1 MVAPWLSWST
11 VFCTAAGRSERFS
24 RFSFSCD
31 GVCCVAACDA
41 TAHVSNRAGIVH
53 FVNRMKSSW
62 RVYGANSTWPY
73 LTAGLQAI
81 VSEINTTLHT
91 RVELGGL
98 YPPCPPL
105 RSRMNKPS
113 IQVFALLVGVP
124 LAWPGASSA
133 QGFRVAKYS
142 IGGDGGPDYLT
153 AEPGTGRVFVSR
165 GTHVMVVDGA
175 TGKVLGD
182 IPDTPRNHGNALAA
196 SSNHG
201 FITSAG
207 DSSVTMFDLK
217 TLAVIKR
224 IKIPT
229 GGLDGIMYDDFSD
242 RIILTNHSRPIGTAV
257 ALDAKTGDIV
267 GTAELEDNGPEGAAS
282 DGRGKIYVNN
292 EGKSTIQVLDVK
304 TMRVLASWPLAP
316 CEGPTGI
323 AYDRATNRI
332 FSGCGK
338 TSVVIDATSG
348 KVVATITN
356 GDGVD
361 ALGWDASQ
369 RLIYIPAGRDSN
381 VTVVREDAPDTYT
394 VVATV
399 PTMRGA
405 KTITVDTVR
414 HIAYLFQPEYGP
426 LPPGTPP
433 PAPGTRGPR
442 GPVIAAWF
450 FAISH

>member
-1 MVAPWLSWST
+1 MT
-11 VFCTAAGRSERFS
+11 RTS
-24 RFSFSCD
+24 RLPLALLFAVVVPS
-31 GVCCVAACDA
+31 G
-41 TAHVSNRAGIVH
+41 
-53 FVNRMKSSW
+53 
-62 RVYGANSTWPY
+62 
-73 LTAGLQAI
+73 AGL
-81 VSEINTTLHT
+81 
-91 RVELGGL
+91 
-98 YPPCPPL
+98 
-105 RSRMNKPS
+105 
-113 IQVFALLVGVP
+113 
-124 LAWPGASSA
+124 A
-133 QGFRVAKYS
+133 QTFTVAKFN
-142 IGGDGGPDYLT
+142 IGGDGGTDYLT

-182 IPDTPRNHGNALAA
+182 IPDTPRNHGIALAA

-207 DSSVTMFDLK
+207 DSTVTMFDLR
-217 TLAVIKR
+217 TLAVIKK

-267 GTAELEDNGPEGAAS
+267 GTAQLEDNSPEGAAS
-282 DGRGKIYVNN
+282 DGKGKIFVNN
-292 EGKSTIQVLDVK
+292 EGTSTMQVLDVE
-304 TMRVLASWPLAP
+304 TMKVLASWPLAP

-338 TSVVIDATSG
+338 TSVVVDPVTG
-348 KVVATITN
+348 KVVATIAN

-361 ALGWDASQ
+361 ALGWDPGEK
-369 RLIYIPAGRDSN
+369 LIYIPAGRDSN
-381 VTVVREDAPDTYT
+381 VTVVHEDAPDKYT

-399 PTMRGA
+399 ATMLGA
-405 KTITVDTVR
+405 KTISVDPMKHV
-414 HIAYLFQPEYGP
+414 AYLFQPEYGP
-426 LPPGTPP
+426 APA
-433 PAPGTRGPR
+433 PAPGAPPPQPGARPPR
-442 GPVIAAWF
+442 GPVIGAWF